1 MDLIEEFGDCPVQDN
16 PLYIEDLD
24 KLLSEELASVFI
36 YSVLCTVILF
46 KAYILRV
53 VIMYID
59 RIFCHTHDRRKII
72 MFLQSY

>member
-1 MDLIEEFGDCPVQDN
+1 MDLIEEFKRLSVQDN

-46 KAYILRV
+46 
-53 VIMYID
+53 
-59 RIFCHTHDRRKII
+59 
-72 MFLQSY
+72 